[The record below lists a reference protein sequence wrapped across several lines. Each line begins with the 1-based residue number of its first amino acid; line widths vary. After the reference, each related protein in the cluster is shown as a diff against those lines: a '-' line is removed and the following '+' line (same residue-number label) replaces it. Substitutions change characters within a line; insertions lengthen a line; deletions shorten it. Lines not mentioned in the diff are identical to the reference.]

1 MHENLGMPEVSKD
14 RIFLFKGKDG
24 QGGLSTPH
32 AEIKSWVKNLIVPE
46 QAAQIQRLDYEELVA
61 DAMAS
66 NNQQMKEAFTEIVE
80 MRK

>member
-1 MHENLGMPEVSKD
+1 M
-14 RIFLFKGKDG
+14 
-24 QGGLSTPH
+24 
-32 AEIKSWVKNLIVPE
+32 PE

-66 NNQQMKEAFTEIVE
+66 SNQQMKEAFTEIVE

>member
-1 MHENLGMPEVSKD
+1 M
-14 RIFLFKGKDG
+14 
-24 QGGLSTPH
+24 
-32 AEIKSWVKNLIVPE
+32 PE